1 MIALVPKSSDSGWLL
16 LLHLFPINL
25 LRSNGTK
32 SQFVIGDITHLHKPM
47 VCCLFCLITM
57 AFMRHDWRVVGG
69 WRARRINAWPSQAR
83 AYACRFWW
91 PTIDTKRKLSKH
103 PPYTN
108 PKPCES
114 KIHSQTF
121 FRGLRASG
129 DEKKFGTKRE
139 ILKRQLLYDAN
150 ADIDMIK
157 TIPFT

>member
-1 MIALVPKSSDSGWLL
+1 MIALVPKSSDRGWLL
-16 LLHLFPINL
+16 LLIQCPINL

-32 SQFVIGDITHLHKPM
+32 SQFVIGV
-47 VCCLFCLITM
+47 VCSV
-57 AFMRHDWRVVGG
+57 HSVGCRWG
-69 WRARRINAWPSQAR
+69 LGGARRINGWPSRAR

-91 PTIDTKRKLSKH
+91 PTIDTKRKFSKH

-129 DEKKFGTKRE
+129 DEKKFGMKSE
-139 ILKRQLLYDAN
+139 ILKRPPMYDAN
-150 ADIDMIK
+150 ADIEMIK
-157 TIPFT
+157 TIPIT